1 MGKDKVK
8 RKRQAIVGRFLYWGK
23 GGCAIQKLIYENLH
37 GETAVFF
44 HAPWV
49 LGRVKGVGMS
59 DVKVVAAEGAY
70 QQGES
75 ITGLRREGRTV
86 KVTLHLLAPSRQEMY
101 RLRSELLGVL
111 SPDKAFDG
119 TRRAR
124 LLYENDFGRR
134 WTWAVPESGL
144 DWGERKQNAQPS
156 LSLNFRCESPYW
168 YGMTRQEAVF
178 KAKKAGFT
186 LPMKMPL
193 GLGSKSFVCQVDSAG
208 NAEAPAEIEITGA
221 GEMPT
226 LVNESTGE
234 KICLVQPLP
243 EGDTLVL
250 DTDPARLKVRIR
262 HGDGSEENGF
272 GYLSPESSVAE
283 FGLRPGENLLHYV
296 PQGDGS
302 RSVIRVRWYDCWE
315 GV

>member
-1 MGKDKVK
+1 M
-8 RKRQAIVGRFLYWGK
+8 
-23 GGCAIQKLIYENLH
+23 
-37 GETAVFF
+37 
-44 HAPWV
+44 
-49 LGRVKGVGMS
+49 KGVGMS

-101 RLRSELLGVL
+101 RLRAELLGVL

-144 DWGERKQNAQPS
+144 DWGQRKQNALPS

-234 KICLVQPLP
+234 KIRLVQPLP

>member
-1 MGKDKVK
+1 M
-8 RKRQAIVGRFLYWGK
+8 
-23 GGCAIQKLIYENLH
+23 
-37 GETAVFF
+37 FF

-86 KVTLHLLAPSRQEMY
+86 KVTLHLLAGSRQEMY
-101 RLRSELLGVL
+101 RLRAELLGVL

-124 LLYENDFGRR
+124 LIYENDFGRR

-156 LSLNFRCESPYW
+156 LNLNFRCESPYW

-226 LVNESTGE
+226 L
-234 KICLVQPLP
+234 L
-243 EGDTLVL
+243 L

>member
-1 MGKDKVK
+1 M
-8 RKRQAIVGRFLYWGK
+8 
-23 GGCAIQKLIYENLH
+23 
-37 GETAVFF
+37 
-44 HAPWV
+44 
-49 LGRVKGVGMS
+49 
-59 DVKVVAAEGAY
+59 
-70 QQGES
+70 
-75 ITGLRREGRTV
+75 
-86 KVTLHLLAPSRQEMY
+86 
-101 RLRSELLGVL
+101 
-111 SPDKAFDG
+111 
-119 TRRAR
+119 
-124 LLYENDFGRR
+124 
-134 WTWAVPESGL
+134 
-144 DWGERKQNAQPS
+144 
-156 LSLNFRCESPYW
+156 
-168 YGMTRQEAVF
+168 F